1 MIVIFDEK
9 HNYQGEDFRSLY
21 NEVDEVQHRPAM
33 LDADIVLLKKA
44 GRYICVKD
52 RCDTLEAAAA
62 DFISFFSNAER
73 TREAEPS

>member
-1 MIVIFDEK
+1 M
-9 HNYQGEDFRSLY
+9 
-21 NEVDEVQHRPAM
+21 QHRPAM